1 MRYKELG
8 LYNVKTE
15 EVTVTDE
22 NFRISTCLISSNTYT
37 FMVHAVS
44 NHMES
49 IESRIDHKLSNRRS
63 PCIVN
68 EKSDHSISQNGYQ
81 KNQKSKYEQT
91 KIEYPSPPIQSIT
104 IPKTNTTS
112 PSTIT
117 TMSSATTSTS
127 AIESMS
133 FVSLQLNKT

>member
-1 MRYKELG
+1 
-8 LYNVKTE
+8 
-15 EVTVTDE
+15 
-22 NFRISTCLISSNTYT
+22 
-37 FMVHAVS
+37 MVHAVS

-49 IESRIDHKLSNRRS
+49 IESRIDHKLSNPRS

-91 KIEYPSPPIQSIT
+91 KIEYPSPPIQSITNPKTDHSISQNGYQKNQKSEYDQTKIEYASPPIQSIT

>member
-133 FVSLQLNKT
+133 FVSLQLNKN

>member
-49 IESRIDHKLSNRRS
+49 IESRIDHKLSKPRS

-81 KNQKSKYEQT
+81 KNQKSEYDQT

>member
-1 MRYKELG
+1 
-8 LYNVKTE
+8 
-15 EVTVTDE
+15 
-22 NFRISTCLISSNTYT
+22 
-37 FMVHAVS
+37 MVHAVS

-81 KNQKSKYEQT
+81 KNQKSEYDQT

-117 TMSSATTSTS
+117 TMSSATTSTP